1 MTMKEI
7 FTQIIQLVLVVGADG
22 LESEGF
28 KTAQLRQTT
37 CPCRNMGGGHE

>member
-1 MTMKEI
+1 MTMREK
-7 FTQIIQLVLVVGADG
+7 FTQIIQLVLIVGAYG

-28 KTAQLRQTT
+28 KTAQLRLAT